1 MLHALKQSAVLLERC
16 PPVSTTNPAGINKSR
31 LEMLHLMPE
40 AFVLFKTEP
49 THEREVYLS
58 LTEHEG
64 VAEVHA
70 LYGEFDLLVR
80 ISSPTS
86 KELSHLLME
95 SFRRIKGVKET
106 QTLIAVEA

>member
-1 MLHALKQSAVLLERC
+1 
-16 PPVSTTNPAGINKSR
+16 
-31 LEMLHLMPE
+31 MPD

-49 THEREVYLS
+49 THERDVYLS
-58 LTEHEG
+58 LSEHAD

-80 ISSPTS
+80 ISAADS
-86 KELSHLLME
+86 KSLSRLLME
-95 SFRRIKGVKET
+95 SFRKIEGVKET

>member
-1 MLHALKQSAVLLERC
+1 MV
-16 PPVSTTNPAGINKSR
+16 T
-31 LEMLHLMPE
+31 LMPE

-49 THEREVYLS
+49 THERDVYLA
-58 LTEHEG
+58 LADHKG

-80 ISSPTS
+80 ISSPNA
-86 KELSHLLME
+86 KELSSMLMNT
-95 SFRRIKGVKET
+95 FRRIDGVKET

>member
-1 MLHALKQSAVLLERC
+1 
-16 PPVSTTNPAGINKSR
+16 
-31 LEMLHLMPE
+31 MPD

-58 LTEHEG
+58 LTDHAD

-80 ISSPTS
+80 IRSPTS
-86 KELSHLLME
+86 KALSRLLME
-95 SFRRIKGVKET
+95 SFRRIEGVKET